1 MPGTITSVEVKPG
14 DDVTV
19 GQVLVKL
26 EAMKMINAIKAAQAG
41 RIAAVPVR
49 PGQSVGYGDHLVAF
63 EEA

>member
-1 MPGTITSVEVKPG
+1 MPGTITAVEVKAG

-49 PGQSVGYGDHLVAF
+49 PGQSVGYGDDLVAF